1 MARRRGL
8 IRSALRTAGRTA
20 VIAGTATAVSG
31 RVAKRQR
38 DALAHREGPEPPAAR
53 DAPGAFHAASGD
65 ATDLVSRLHQLA
77 DLKAMGA
84 LTDKEFSAAKT
95 KLLND

>member
-1 MARRRGL
+1 MARPRGL

-31 RVAKRQR
+31 RVANRQR
-38 DALAHREGPEPPAAR
+38 EALARRNTPEAPAIPH
-53 DAPGAFHAASGD
+53 APHTTPAGNGS
-65 ATDLVSRLHQLA
+65 DLVTRLHHLA

-84 LTDKEFSAAKT
+84 LTDKEFAAAKSR
-95 KLLND
+95 LLNE